1 MSAIRLYLGFTLIA
15 MIGIPASVQ
24 AEDDYGRSGF
34 YLGVGLGLGWERFE
48 DTGGFSDFY
57 NGIGLDGW
65 AGYRFDPHFA
75 AELQLEYLDR
85 FNTSFMGVNIDTD
98 VLAFTGNLKAYPM
111 TGRVQPFAV
120 VGMGFL
126 RAEGI
131 SASNTDFAARF
142 GGGVDFYDSPNVS
155 LGATVSYVLNARRQ
169 HRRSRPGT
177 GGVDGLDY
185 VSLVLGFQYRF

>member
-1 MSAIRLYLGFTLIA
+1 MSAKRLYLGLTLVA
-15 MIGIPASVQ
+15 MIGIPAGAL
-24 AEDDYGRSGF
+24 AENDYGRSGF

-98 VLAFTGNLKAYPM
+98 VLAFTGNLKAYLM

-120 VGMGFL
+120 VGIGFL
-126 RAEGI
+126 RAESEFLGI
-131 SASNTDFAARF
+131 SVSDTDLAARF
-142 GGGVDFYDSPNVS
+142 GGGVDLYDSPNVS
-155 LGATVSYVLNARRQ
+155 FGATVSYVLT
-169 HRRSRPGT
+169 T
-177 GGVDGLDY
+177 GDVDGFDY
-185 VSLVLGFQYRF
+185 VSLVLAFQYRF